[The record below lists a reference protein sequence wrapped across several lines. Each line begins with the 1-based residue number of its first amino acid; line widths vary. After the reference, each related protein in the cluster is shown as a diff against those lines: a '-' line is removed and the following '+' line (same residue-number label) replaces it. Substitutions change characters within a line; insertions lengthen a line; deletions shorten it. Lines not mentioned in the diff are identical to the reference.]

1 MARKKVKEQYS
12 TLTIKVQDFSG
23 QTSASINYE
32 ARDLR
37 DRHEKTPVYRF
48 GSSVEFEGT
57 CTYPPDRLGDAYGI
71 TVHSAEAGS
80 KLIDARLDDFH
91 LRDEQGAPRY
101 GRQRDRLVPIYQ
113 IPPGLGLLQKIRG
126 EARWNGWIW
135 VPEQTA
141 AQMLTLAASGK
152 QLYIEMIEHKDGRS
166 RWITHLTVQTTD
178 PTEE

>member
-12 TLTIKVQDFSG
+12 TLTIKVRDFSG

-32 ARDLR
+32 AKDLR
-37 DRHEKTPVYRF
+37 YRHEKTPVYRF
-48 GSSVEFEGT
+48 SSIIEFEGT
-57 CTYPPDRLGDAYGI
+57 CTYPPERLGDSYGV

-80 KLIDARLDDFH
+80 KLIEARLEDYH

-101 GRQRDRLVPIYQ
+101 GKQRDRLVPIYE
-113 IPPGLGLLQKIRG
+113 IPPGLGLLQKVRG

-135 VPEQTA
+135 VPEQTV

-152 QLYIEMIEHKDGRS
+152 QLYIEMIEHKAGRS

-178 PTEE
+178 PAE